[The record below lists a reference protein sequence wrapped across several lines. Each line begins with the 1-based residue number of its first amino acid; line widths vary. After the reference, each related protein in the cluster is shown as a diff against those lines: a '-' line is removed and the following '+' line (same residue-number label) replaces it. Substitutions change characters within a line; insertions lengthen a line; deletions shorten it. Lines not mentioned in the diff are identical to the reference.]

1 MITLYH
7 FWESGNSREVR
18 IVLAEK
24 GIDYESK
31 VLNVMKGE
39 TRTPEFLAMNPFGKV
54 PVIADGD
61 LTLYESNIIN
71 EYLDE
76 NYPEPPLMPSAAPAR
91 ARVRQTIY
99 WANQHIHANLGPVLV
114 ETLLKPEGQRDKE
127 MISRR
132 TKAIEAAV
140 VEIDRRFG
148 AGPFLAGDFSLADA
162 ALAPHVT
169 VLELIG
175 IEVGGRFPRFSAWTE
190 RLKARPS
197 YLKSAGPG
205 AA

>member
-24 GIDYESK
+24 GLEYESK

-54 PVIADGD
+54 PLLVDGD
-61 LTLYESNIIN
+61 LTVYESNIIN

-76 NYPEPPLMPSAAPAR
+76 RYPDPPLMPADAPSR
-91 ARVRQTIY
+91 ARVRQLIY
-99 WANQHIHANLGPVLV
+99 WANQHIHANLGKVLV
-114 ETLLKPEGQRDKE
+114 ETLLKPEDQRDKS
-127 MISRR
+127 MIERR
-132 TKAIEAAV
+132 TKTIEAAV
-140 VEIDRRFG
+140 AELDKRFG
-148 AGPFLAGDFSLADA
+148 AGPFLAGEFTLADA

-169 VLELIG
+169 AVDLIG
-175 IEVGGRFPRFSAWTE
+175 LEVGDRFPRVSTWIE
-190 RLKARPS
+190 HLKARPS
-197 YLKSAGPG
+197 FLKSAGPQ
-205 AA
+205 A